1 MILNKCVEGVMQN
14 VRAIKLSQVE
24 LLNVDAGYYSSAYNC
39 KDCAKPSVGAD
50 ASAET

>member
-24 LLNVDAGYYSSAYNC
+24 LLNVDAGYSSIHNC
-39 KDCAKPSVGAD
+39 KDCVERRDRAGA
-50 ASAET
+50 SEGT

>member
-1 MILNKCVEGVMQN
+1 MQN

-39 KDCAKPSVGAD
+39 KDCVERRERLRRREDNS
-50 ASAET
+50 E